1 MATPATKLK
10 RESSLKLRIDIL
22 LDNTAIRIRVIPS
35 TEMSV
40 AGNGFFIDLIIKEPL
55 L

>member
-10 RESSLKLRIDIL
+10 SESSLKLRIDIL
-22 LDNTAIRIRVIPS
+22 LDNTAMRISVIPN
-35 TEMSV
+35 TEISV
-40 AGNGFFIDLIIKEPL
+40 DGNGFFIDLIIKEPL